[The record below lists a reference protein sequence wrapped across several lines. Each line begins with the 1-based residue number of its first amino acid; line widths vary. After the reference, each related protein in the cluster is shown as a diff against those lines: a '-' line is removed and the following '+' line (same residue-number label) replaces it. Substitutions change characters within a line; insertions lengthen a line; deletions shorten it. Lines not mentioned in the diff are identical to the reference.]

1 MMDIA
6 QNRRSIVR
14 AVAGGV
20 AATAAVAGLVSVGA
34 GTASAAPQGEQFYSK
49 TFTSRYYPTPQSAVI
64 GAEVSL
70 YFFNSQRLNG
80 NQACVEQ
87 PNPVVKLDRPVG
99 WTATVT
105 ALCLTDVGTGNSA
118 APVAG

>member
-1 MMDIA
+1 MDIA

-14 AVAGGV
+14 AVAGGI
-20 AATAAVAGLVSVGA
+20 AATAAVAGLVTVGA
-34 GTASAAPQGEQFYSK
+34 GTSSAAPQTEQLYTK

-64 GAEVSL
+64 GAEVAL

-87 PNPVVKLDRPVG
+87 PNPAVKLDRPVG
-99 WTATVT
+99 WTATIT
-105 ALCLTDVGTGNSA
+105 ALCLPDVGTARSA
-118 APVAG
+118 APVTG